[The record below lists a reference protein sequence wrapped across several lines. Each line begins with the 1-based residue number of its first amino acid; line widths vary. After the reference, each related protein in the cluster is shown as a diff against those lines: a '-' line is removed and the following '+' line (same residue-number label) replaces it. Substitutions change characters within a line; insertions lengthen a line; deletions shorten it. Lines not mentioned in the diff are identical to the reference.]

1 MRRCVLL
8 SVLAALPAAAW
19 LTGCSVLPKPEPQ
32 TFERYVLE
40 PRIAPAAVR
49 TTAGDGPVLLVTVPQ
64 ARSDLDTPRM
74 AYRRQDF
81 DIRYFARSRWADT
94 PPQLLLTGLAE
105 ALAQSGRFAAVLRA
119 GSPAAPDLRLDTE
132 LLDFSQ
138 DFRARPSEFSLRL
151 RVQLVDLAGRR
162 VVAGRIFEARHA
174 APEESPYGG
183 VQAANAAWQ
192 ALLPELVD
200 YCVASLP
207 AAGPR

>member
-1 MRRCVLL
+1 MMHRRGLTFTVLL
-8 SVLAALPAAAW
+8 AAVWLA
-19 LTGCSVLPKPEPQ
+19 GCSILPKPEPQ

-40 PRIAPAAVR
+40 PRIVPGAPTAA
-49 TTAGDGPVLLVTVPQ
+49 AGPVLLVAVPQ

-74 AYRRQDF
+74 AYRQQDF
-81 DIRYFARSRWADT
+81 DIRYFARSRWADS
-94 PPQLLLTGLAE
+94 PPQLLLSGLTA
-105 ALAQSGRFAAVLRA
+105 ALEQSGRFAAVLRA

-138 DFRARPSEFSLRL
+138 DFRVRPSEFSLRL
-151 RVQLVDLAGRR
+151 RVQLVDLADRR
-162 VVAGRIFEARHA
+162 VVASRTFEARRA

-200 YCVASLP
+200 YCIASLP

>member
-1 MRRCVLL
+1 MRRGGLSFVLGAL
-8 SVLAALPAAAW
+8 LAAAGLA
-19 LTGCSVLPKPEPQ
+19 GCSVLPRAEPQ
-32 TFERYVLE
+32 ALERYVLE
-40 PRIAPAAVR
+40 PRVAPAVR
-49 TTAGDGPVLLVTVPQ
+49 SASGGPVLLVGVPH

-81 DIRYFARSRWADT
+81 DLRYFARSRWADT
-94 PPQLLLTGLAE
+94 PPQLLLRGLAE
-105 ALAQSGRFAAVLRA
+105 ALEQSGRFAAVLRA

-138 DFRARPSEFSLRL
+138 DFRVSPSEFGLRL

-162 VVAGRIFEARHA
+162 VVASRTFEARRA
-174 APEESPYGG
+174 APEDSPYGG

-192 ALLPELVD
+192 ALLPDVVD
-200 YCVASLP
+200 YCVANLP

>member
-1 MRRCVLL
+1 MMHRRGLTFTVLL
-8 SVLAALPAAAW
+8 AAVWLA
-19 LTGCSVLPKPEPQ
+19 GCSILPKPEPQ
-32 TFERYVLE
+32 AFERYVLE
-40 PRIAPAAVR
+40 PRIVPGAP
-49 TTAGDGPVLLVTVPQ
+49 TTAGPVLLVAVPQ

-74 AYRRQDF
+74 AYRQQDF

-94 PPQLLLTGLAE
+94 PPQLLLSGLTA
-105 ALAQSGRFAAVLRA
+105 ALEQSGRFAAVLRA

-138 DFRARPSEFSLRL
+138 DFRVRPSEFRLRL
-151 RVQLVDLAGRR
+151 RVQLVDLADRR
-162 VVAGRIFEARHA
+162 VVASRTFEAHRA

-192 ALLPELVD
+192 ALLPEVVD

-207 AAGPR
+207 MAGPR

>member
-1 MRRCVLL
+1 MMHRRGLSFAVLL
-8 SVLAALPAAAW
+8 AAVWLA
-19 LTGCSVLPKPEPQ
+19 GCSVLPKPEPQ
-32 TFERYVLE
+32 SFERYVLE
-40 PRIAPAAVR
+40 PRIAPVAAR
-49 TTAGDGPVLLVTVPQ
+49 TAGDGPVLLVAVPQ

-94 PPQLLLTGLAE
+94 PPQLLLTGLAT
-105 ALAQSGRFAAVLRA
+105 ALEQSGRFAAVLRA

-138 DFRARPSEFSLRL
+138 DFRVRPSEFSLRL
-151 RVQLVDLAGRR
+151 RVQLVDLSGRR
-162 VVAGRIFEARHA
+162 VVASRTFEARRA

-192 ALLPELVD
+192 ALLPEVVD
-200 YCVASLP
+200 YCIARLSAP
-207 AAGPR
+207 GPR

>member
-1 MRRCVLL
+1 MMHRRGLTFTVLL
-8 SVLAALPAAAW
+8 AAVWLA
-19 LTGCSVLPKPEPQ
+19 GCSILPKPEPQ
-32 TFERYVLE
+32 AFERYVLE
-40 PRIAPAAVR
+40 PRIVPGAPTAA
-49 TTAGDGPVLLVTVPQ
+49 AGPVLLVAVPQ

-74 AYRRQDF
+74 AYRQQDF

-94 PPQLLLTGLAE
+94 PPQLLLSGLTA
-105 ALAQSGRFAAVLRA
+105 ALEQSGRFAAVLRA

-138 DFRARPSEFSLRL
+138 DFRVRPSEFRLRL
-151 RVQLVDLAGRR
+151 RVQLVDLAARR
-162 VVAGRIFEARHA
+162 VVASRTFEAHRA

-192 ALLPELVD
+192 ALLPEVVD

-207 AAGPR
+207 VAGPR